1 MSDVSINIVSQFLG
15 QKAFDKAGN
24 SAQKLAGTVK
34 KALIGVGFEE
44 FARRSINAFAANEKE
59 MASLSNTLKNLGLEM
74 QNASVASYLD
84 KLALATGALKSQLVP
99 AFQQLAVTTKDT
111 ADATTL
117 LNLAM
122 DVSAGSSN
130 SLDTVVSALS
140 KAYKGNVTGL
150 GKLNVGIDKTMLATG
165 DFQKIVEYLNKT
177 FTGQSKTASE
187 TFANRVM
194 RIKTAVED
202 AQEAFGKGLV
212 DSLTILTGSQSIE
225 ELQKKIIDFGTKAGE
240 AFRTLAGFIKD
251 NETAVKTFAALLA
264 GLFIGSKI
272 TAGIYT
278 VIGAFKALSATMTV
292 LRNTA
297 IGAYIAEMA
306 VLNPVAGLAAA
317 AGIAATIY
325 GVIKSLDMLSGRFDA
340 VAKQAEIMDTTAS
353 SHLAQLNSEFATTK
367 KLVNYKKILTAQE
380 LKALAAAKLKAAIEK
395 ANLALGK
402 SDDVFN
408 IDKIQM
414 AAALTNQAELLGK
427 ATTFAQQ
434 LQIANDVA
442 RLKVKQDMLALED
455 AIASGDVKAIEAA
468 TAKLNK
474 DLQILSALNGQNIKL
489 VDIKT
494 ILDSLKPKDLI
505 NTANLD
511 AALLKI
517 QEMLRLLAQAKT
529 EVNAPLPKSA
539 TLGSGIPSGDYIAP
553 VPKDVALKAS
563 TDALLEYADS
573 ASARADAFAYLL
585 DLQTQ
590 ADIEALANSSLAM
603 EKVLNTMNVED
614 VARRSLLAGLAGGAG
629 FAGAASGSR
638 YAAQAAATYNLN
650 ISAGA
655 ISAPDDFVLLIQ
667 DTIQRINRGG
677 DPLTTAGAL

>member
-24 SAQKLAGTVK
+24 SAQKLATTVK
-34 KALIGVGFEE
+34 RALIGVGFEE

-59 MASLSNTLKNLGLEM
+59 MAALSNTLKNLGLEM

-122 DVSAGSSN
+122 DVSAGSTN
-130 SLDTVVSALS
+130 SLDTVVSALT
-140 KAYKGNVTGL
+140 KAYKGNVSGL

-165 DFQKIVEYLNKT
+165 DLQTIVAYLSKT
-177 FTGQSKTASE
+177 FSGQADTA
-187 TFANRVM
+187 ANTYANKVL

-212 DSLTILTGSQSIE
+212 DSLTILTGSKSID

-240 AFRTLAGFIKD
+240 AFRTLAGFVKD
-251 NETAVKTFAALLA
+251 NETALKNLAALLA

-278 VIGAFKALSATMTV
+278 VIGAFKALSATMTL

-325 GVIKSLDMLSGRFDA
+325 GVIKSLDMLSGRFDS
-340 VAKQAEIMDTTAS
+340 VAKDAQIMDTTAA
-353 SHLAQLNSEFATTK
+353 SHLDTLNKEFGTTK

-402 SDDVFN
+402 SDDIFN
-408 IDKIQM
+408 LDKIQM

-442 RLKVKQDMLALED
+442 RLKVKQDILDLED
-455 AIASGDVKAIEAA
+455 AIAAQDTAAIIKA

-474 DLQILSALNGQNIKL
+474 DLEILSALTGQSVKL
-489 VDIKT
+489 ADIKS
-494 ILDSLKPKDLI
+494 ILDGIKPKDLI
-505 NTANLD
+505 NLDNLN
-511 AALLKI
+511 AALAKI
-517 QEMLRLLAQAKT
+517 EEMLRLLAQAKT
-529 EVNAPLPKSA
+529 ESTIKVPTSGS
-539 TLGSGIPSGDYIAP
+539 LGSGITPGDYVAP

-563 TDALLEYADS
+563 TAALLEYAD
-573 ASARADAFAYLL
+573 AANARADAFSYLL
-585 DLQTQ
+585 DMQTE
-590 ADIEALANSSLAM
+590 ADTAALAASSLATQTATQSF
-603 EKVLNTMNVED
+603 NIED
-614 VARRSLLAGLAGGAG
+614 VARSSLLAGLSAGAG
-629 FAGAASGSR
+629 VSGAASGAR
-638 YAAQAAATYNLN
+638 YAAQAANYYNVTVNAGVVGSEQTVVDAVQEALLTLN
-650 ISAGA
+650 
-655 ISAPDDFVLLIQ
+655 
-667 DTIQRINRGG
+667 RRG
-677 DPLTTAGAL
+677 DSIVTAGSL

>member
-59 MASLSNTLKNLGLEM
+59 MAALSNTLKNLGLEM

-122 DVSAGSSN
+122 DVSAGSTN
-130 SLDTVVSALS
+130 SLDSVVSALT

-165 DFQKIVEYLNKT
+165 DLQTIVAYLSKT
-177 FTGQSKTASE
+177 FSGQADTA
-187 TFANRVM
+187 ANTYANKVL

-212 DSLTILTGSQSIE
+212 DSLTILTGSKSID
-225 ELQKKIIDFGTKAGE
+225 ELQKKIIDFGTKAGD
-240 AFRTLAGFIKD
+240 AFRTLAGFVKD
-251 NETAVKTFAALLA
+251 NETAIKNLAALMA

-278 VIGAFKALSATMTV
+278 VIGAFKALSATMKV

-325 GVIKSLDMLSGRFDA
+325 GVIKSLDMLTDRFDS
-340 VAKQAEIMDTTAS
+340 VAKSATTMDSTAA
-353 SHLAQLNSEFATTK
+353 SHLATLNKEFGTTK
-367 KLVNYKKILTAQE
+367 KLVNYTKKLTAE
-380 LKALAAAKLKAAIEK
+380 EIKRLNAAKLKAAIDK

-408 IDKIQM
+408 IDKIQL
-414 AAALTNQAELLGK
+414 AAAMVNQAEQLGK
-427 ATTFAQQ
+427 ATTSAQV
-434 LQIANDVA
+434 LAIANDVA
-442 RLKVKQDMLALED
+442 RLKVKQDILALED

-468 TAKLNK
+468 TQKLNEDLKILAALQGQKATIVTIESILNGLKSK
-474 DLQILSALNGQNIKL
+474 DLISQENLDEALRKIRQMIDELGKIKFPSASSSSGSSGSKGSTTDNGFVQTPNGIYPTTPARSLAEINKAVEDIGGVVSVIGQNGKEFIKL
-489 VDIKT
+489 VDG
-494 ILDSLKPKDLI
+494 
-505 NTANLD
+505 A
-511 AALLKI
+511 
-517 QEMLRLLAQAKT
+517 
-529 EVNAPLPKSA
+529 
-539 TLGSGIPSGDYIAP
+539 AP
-553 VPKDVALKAS
+553 VFQQLEDSVAKNMFIAQGILTQPFDAGSFRTAEGGSLFNSGS
-563 TDALLEYADS
+563 TGAYDRNFNITVNTGIGDPNAIAEAINQYIVDAVDRGTL
-573 ASARADAFAYLL
+573 R
-585 DLQTQ
+585 
-590 ADIEALANSSLAM
+590 
-603 EKVLNTMNVED
+603 
-614 VARRSLLAGLAGGAG
+614 
-629 FAGAASGSR
+629 AGA
-638 YAAQAAATYNLN
+638 Y
-650 ISAGA
+650 
-655 ISAPDDFVLLIQ
+655 
-667 DTIQRINRGG
+667 
-677 DPLTTAGAL
+677 

>member
-59 MASLSNTLKNLGLEM
+59 MAALSNTLKNLGLEM

-122 DVSAGSSN
+122 DVSAGSTN
-130 SLDTVVSALS
+130 SLDSVVSALT

-165 DFQKIVEYLNKT
+165 DLQTIVAYLSKT
-177 FTGQSKTASE
+177 FSGQADTA
-187 TFANRVM
+187 ANTYANKVL

-212 DSLTILTGSQSIE
+212 DSLTILTGSKSID
-225 ELQKKIIDFGTKAGE
+225 ELQKKIIDFGTKAGN
-240 AFRTLAGFIKD
+240 AFRTLAGFVKD
-251 NETAVKTFAALLA
+251 NETAIKNLAALMA

-278 VIGAFKALSATMTV
+278 VIGAFKALSATMKV

-325 GVIKSLDMLSGRFDA
+325 GVIKSLDMLTDRFDS
-340 VAKQAEIMDTTAS
+340 VAKSATTMDSTAA
-353 SHLAQLNSEFATTK
+353 SHLATLNKEFGTTK
-367 KLVNYKKILTAQE
+367 KLVNYTKKLTAE
-380 LKALAAAKLKAAIEK
+380 EIKRLNAAKLKAAIDK

-408 IDKIQM
+408 IDKIQL
-414 AAALTNQAELLGK
+414 AAAMVNQAEQLGK
-427 ATTFAQQ
+427 ATTSAQV
-434 LQIANDVA
+434 LAIANDVA
-442 RLKVKQDMLALED
+442 RLKVKQDILALED

-468 TAKLNK
+468 TQKLNE
-474 DLQILSALNGQNIKL
+474 DLKILAALQGQKATIVTIESILNG
-489 VDIKT
+489 
-494 ILDSLKPKDLI
+494 LKSKDLI
-505 NTANLD
+505 NQENLD
-511 AALLKI
+511 EALRKI
-517 QEMLRLLAQAKT
+517 RQMMDELGKIKFPTAPTSPTYPAPSPTNPFLQTPYGISPTTPARSIA
-529 EVNAPLPKSA
+529 EVNAA
-539 TLGSGIPSGDYIAP
+539 VEELGGVVSVIGQNGKEFIQLVDGAAP
-553 VPKDVALKAS
+553 VFQQLEDSVAKNMFIAQGILTQPFDAGSFRTAEGGSLFNSGS
-563 TDALLEYADS
+563 TGAYDRNFNITVNTGIGDPNAIAEAINQYIVDAVDRGTL
-573 ASARADAFAYLL
+573 R
-585 DLQTQ
+585 
-590 ADIEALANSSLAM
+590 
-603 EKVLNTMNVED
+603 
-614 VARRSLLAGLAGGAG
+614 
-629 FAGAASGSR
+629 AGA
-638 YAAQAAATYNLN
+638 Y
-650 ISAGA
+650 
-655 ISAPDDFVLLIQ
+655 
-667 DTIQRINRGG
+667 
-677 DPLTTAGAL
+677 

>member
-59 MASLSNTLKNLGLEM
+59 MAALSNTLKNLGLEM

-99 AFQQLAVTTKDT
+99 AFQQLATTTKDT

-122 DVSAGSSN
+122 DVSAGSTN
-130 SLDTVVSALS
+130 SLDSVVSALT
-140 KAYKGNVTGL
+140 KGYQGNLTSL
-150 GKLNVGIDKTMLATG
+150 GKLNVGIDKTMIATG
-165 DFQKIVEYLNKT
+165 DLETVVAYLTKT
-177 FTGQSKTASE
+177 FSGQADTA
-187 TFANRVM
+187 ANTYANKVL

-212 DSLTILTGSQSIE
+212 DSLTILTGSKSID
-225 ELQKKIIDFGTKAGE
+225 ELQKKIIDFGTKAGN
-240 AFRTLAGFIKD
+240 AFRTLAGFVKD
-251 NETAVKTFAALLA
+251 NETALKNLGALLA

-325 GVIKSLDMLSGRFDA
+325 GVIKSLDMLSSRFDS
-340 VAKQAEIMDTTAS
+340 VAKSAKTMDTTAA
-353 SHLAQLNSEFATTK
+353 SHLAQLNAEFSTTK
-367 KLVNYKKILTAQE
+367 KLVNYNKKLTAEQIKQ
-380 LKALAAAKLKAAIEK
+380 LNAAKLKAAIDK

-402 SDDVFN
+402 GEDVFN
-408 IDKIQM
+408 LDKIQL
-414 AAALTNQAELLGK
+414 AAAMINQAEQLGK
-427 ATTFAQQ
+427 ATTSAQV
-434 LQIANDVA
+434 LAIANDVA
-442 RLKVKQDMLALED
+442 RLKVKQDILALED

-468 TAKLNK
+468 TQKLNEDLKILAALQGQKATIVTIESILNGLKSK
-474 DLQILSALNGQNIKL
+474 DLINQENLDEALRKIRQMMDELGKIKFPTSPTSPTYPAPSPTNPFVQTPYGISPTTPARSIAEVNAAVEELGGVVSVIGENGKEFIKL
-489 VDIKT
+489 VDG
-494 ILDSLKPKDLI
+494 
-505 NTANLD
+505 A
-511 AALLKI
+511 
-517 QEMLRLLAQAKT
+517 
-529 EVNAPLPKSA
+529 
-539 TLGSGIPSGDYIAP
+539 AP
-553 VPKDVALKAS
+553 VFQQLEDSVAKNMFIAQGIL
-563 TDALLEYADS
+563 TQPFDAGSFRTAEGGSLFNSGSSGAYDRNFNITVNTGIGDPNAIAEAINQYIV
-573 ASARADAFAYLL
+573 DAVDRGTL
-585 DLQTQ
+585 
-590 ADIEALANSSLAM
+590 
-603 EKVLNTMNVED
+603 
-614 VARRSLLAGLAGGAG
+614 R
-629 FAGAASGSR
+629 AGA
-638 YAAQAAATYNLN
+638 Y
-650 ISAGA
+650 
-655 ISAPDDFVLLIQ
+655 
-667 DTIQRINRGG
+667 
-677 DPLTTAGAL
+677 

>member
-24 SAQKLAGTVK
+24 SASKLAQTVK
-34 KALIGVGFEE
+34 HALIGVGFEE

-59 MASLSNTLKNLGLEM
+59 MAALSNTLRNLGLEM

-84 KLALATGALKSQLVP
+84 KLALATGALKSDLVP
-99 AFQQLAVTTKDT
+99 AFAQLATTTKDT

-122 DVSAGSSN
+122 DVSAGSTN
-130 SLDTVVSALS
+130 SLDTVVSALT

-165 DFQKIVEYLNKT
+165 DFQAIVDYLNKT
-177 FTGQSKTASE
+177 FMNQSKTAAN
-187 TFANRVM
+187 TFANKVL

-202 AQEAFGKGLV
+202 AQEAIGKGLV
-212 DSLTILTGSQSIE
+212 DSLMILTQSQSIDD
-225 ELQKKIIDFGTKAGE
+225 LQKKIIDFGTKAGE
-240 AFRTLAGFIKD
+240 AFRTLAGFVKE
-251 NETAVKTFAALLA
+251 NETALKTLASLLA

-325 GVIKSLDMLSGRFDA
+325 GVIKSLDMLTGRFDS
-340 VAKQAEIMDTTAS
+340 VAKSATTMDTTAA
-353 SHLAQLNSEFATTK
+353 SHLATLQKEFGTTK
-367 KLVNYKKILTAQE
+367 KLVNYKKILTAEE
-380 LKALAAAKLKAAIEK
+380 LKQLAAAKLKAAIDK

-408 IDKIQM
+408 LDKIQM
-414 AAALTNQAELLGK
+414 AAALTNQAEQLGK

-455 AIASGDVKAIEAA
+455 AIAAGDIKAIEAA
-468 TAKLNK
+468 TKKLNEDLKILNALTGQSTQLK
-474 DLQILSALNGQNIKL
+474 DIE
-489 VDIKT
+489 T
-494 ILDSLKPKDLI
+494 ILNSLKPKDLI
-505 NTANLD
+505 NQANLD
-511 AALLKI
+511 AALAKI
-517 QEMLRLLAQAKT
+517 NEMLRLLAEAQKQATIK
-529 EVNAPLPKSA
+529 LPTSA
-539 TLGSGIPSGDYIAP
+539 SLGSGITPGDYIAP

-563 TDALLEYADS
+563 TDALIEYAD
-573 ASARADAFAYLL
+573 AAKERADAFSYLL
-585 DLQTQ
+585 DLQTE
-590 ADIEALANSSLAM
+590 ADKKALAESSLAVSSM
-603 EKVLNTMNVED
+603 NQGFNVED
-614 VARRSLLAGLAGGAG
+614 VARSSFLAGLSGGAG
-629 FAGAASGSR
+629 VSGAASGSR
-638 YAAQAAATYNLN
+638 YAAQAANYYNVTVNAGVVGSEQTVVDAVQEALLTLN
-650 ISAGA
+650 
-655 ISAPDDFVLLIQ
+655 
-667 DTIQRINRGG
+667 RRG
-677 DPLTTAGAL
+677 DSITTAGSL